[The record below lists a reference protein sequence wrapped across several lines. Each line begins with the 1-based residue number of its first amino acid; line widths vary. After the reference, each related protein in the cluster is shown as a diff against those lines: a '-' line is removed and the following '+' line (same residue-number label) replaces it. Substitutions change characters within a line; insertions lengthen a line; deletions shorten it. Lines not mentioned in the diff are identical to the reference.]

1 MIVIYFLSPFYCTS
15 CVIKLSTGGV
25 DKMEP
30 TFMMELKIQP
40 FIKLLVLKIDLLM
53 ETEIVDEENFAF
65 NDEFAIAQFK
75 LKYINRDD
83 CVIVK
88 VEM

>member
-1 MIVIYFLSPFYCTS
+1 MDS
-15 CVIKLSTGGV
+15 
-25 DKMEP
+25 
-30 TFMMELKIQP
+30 TFMMELEIKP
-40 FIKLLVLKIDLLM
+40 FVKLLVLKIDLLM
-53 ETEIVDEENFAF
+53 ETEIVAEENFAI

-75 LKYINRDD
+75 RKYIIRDD